1 MVFFLFRL
9 EITLM
14 KSKSN
19 EPWLEVVKG
28 DQRGIFRADSKD
40 LLVFDEI
47 INSKMVNI
55 YDVHNS
61 FNMVVNTYLVHKI

>member
-1 MVFFLFRL
+1 
-9 EITLM
+9 M

-28 DQRGIFRADSKD
+28 DQRGIFRADGKD

-55 YDVHNS
+55 YV
-61 FNMVVNTYLVHKI
+61 YI